1 MLITENQQENA
12 KHGVILEIMQWF
24 TYVTKVFQRAC
35 DIYQLK
41 ADYCNGFLH
50 PSSPNT
56 TFINISDTVE
66 S

>member
-24 TYVTKVFQRAC
+24 TYVTKVFQRAR

-41 ADYCNGFLH
+41 ADYYNGF
-50 PSSPNT
+50 
-56 TFINISDTVE
+56 
-66 S
+66 